1 MFSPNFRKKMKED
14 AAKML
19 HVEQKKLVLEEE
31 KVRQA
36 TKKLERV
43 RQSRIKVENENKV
56 FNQYQI

>member
-56 FNQYQI
+56 FNQFQI

>member
-56 FNQYQI
+56 FYQFQI